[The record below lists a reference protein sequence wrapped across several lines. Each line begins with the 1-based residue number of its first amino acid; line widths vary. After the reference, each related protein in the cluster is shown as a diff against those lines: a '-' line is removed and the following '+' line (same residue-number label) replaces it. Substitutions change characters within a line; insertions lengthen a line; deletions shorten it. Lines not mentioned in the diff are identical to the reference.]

1 MHFPKLFFV
10 FFIFYLYN
18 PSLYAGNY
26 LDDAKIYLSN
36 GKNKAAIIQL
46 KNYLRESPDS
56 INGRYLLGMT
66 YIKTGNVLLAEKE
79 LNKANQL
86 DPTDEQIQLNYSRV
100 LLSLQ
105 KYPHV
110 ISILKNKYTTPE
122 TENLRLELLAYAHL
136 ALNQVA
142 QAQSLF
148 QLAISEGYNRANTGL
163 AQIAF
168 NKKNYTKARA
178 LLNKVL
184 LEDKNNKRAL
194 KLKAA
199 VLNKA
204 GEYKQALLVYHRLIK
219 NNPQQPLFYLQRAA
233 TYLALKQYTKA
244 ENDINI
250 ILQKEKYEPHANYLM
265 ARVKLAQ
272 KKYKQAK
279 EAAMKVIAINATHSA
294 SILILGIAS
303 DKLHLFNQAE
313 KYLTEYLAINP
324 KDTKTQLFLAN
335 IYLTNNQPEEA
346 LFLLKNLQE
355 SAENFSPTG
364 TLNKPET
371 SANQGETLM
380 LLGSAHLALDDQSK
394 GFELLNKARILDP
407 DNPNIRDRL
416 VGEQIRAG
424 DINSAI
430 NELEKGR
437 FLDKNTL
444 KNNSILIGSYIIQG
458 QYKKAEKTLKPVL
471 LAYPDTPNLYIFQAA
486 IAHYQQNYKK
496 EKESYNQALK
506 IDKQYIPAYIG
517 LAKLSHDDGNNILAK
532 QYYQLVLT
540 IDKNYIAALLA
551 LGLINEQENNLPAAE
566 NFLLSAYK
574 KSKGKLQ
581 NEFKHAIL
589 LAQFYQRHKLE
600 TKTLAI
606 ADNLLKNY
614 PDTVE
619 ALSYMIDTQI
629 ALSNPSEA
637 EVYLKKIISNDPQ
650 NIKYRLILAQLLAQQ
665 DNREEDMNLLLDDAF
680 YIDPTSPY
688 VLTIKAALQLHNKDY
703 QKALKTAQWITLR
716 FPLLNTGETL
726 EADILWQM
734 KEFEHALQV
743 YQKAYKKEAAYPLAI
758 KIANIMIFQNDQDGA
773 IEFLKQE
780 SNKQTNKSP
789 LLFQLA
795 KIHQNKGEYKQAIDY
810 YQQVLSQQ
818 ADNVTVLNN
827 LAWNYY
833 LINDPQALDF
843 ARQAYSKQPDSA
855 AITDTYG
862 LILLADKQNK
872 EALNVLKRA
881 SDLAPYSREIR
892 FHLAQAYYANGNKQE
907 ASDNLKKILSDKKS
921 FKSRDQ
927 AMELLQQLIK

>member
-1 MHFPKLFFV
+1 MQFPKLFFA
-10 FFIFYLYN
+10 FFLFCLYN

-36 GKNKAAIIQL
+36 GKNQAAIIQL
-46 KNYLRESPDS
+46 KNHLKDSPDS
-56 INGRYLLGMT
+56 ISGRYLLGMI
-66 YIKTGNVLLAEKE
+66 YIKTGNILLAEKE
-79 LNKANQL
+79 LKKANQL
-86 DPTDEQIQLNYSRV
+86 APNNEQIQLNYSRI
-100 LLSLQ
+100 LLSL
-105 KYPHV
+105 KKAPRV

-122 TENLRLELLAYAHL
+122 TENLRLEVLAYAHL

-168 NKKNYTKARA
+168 NKKNYSKARA

-219 NNPQQPLFYLQRAA
+219 NNPQQPLFYLQRAV
-233 TYLALKQYTKA
+233 TYLALKQYTRA

-272 KKYKQAK
+272 KKYKQAQ
-279 EAAMKVIAINATHSA
+279 EAAMKVIATNATHSA
-294 SILILGIAS
+294 SILILGITS

-324 KDTKTQLFLAN
+324 KDTKIQLFLAN
-335 IYLTNNQPEEA
+335 MYLANNKPEEA

-355 SAENFSPTG
+355 SIDK
-364 TLNKPET
+364 LNKPET
-371 SANQGETLM
+371 YANQGETLM
-380 LLGSAHLALDDQSK
+380 LLGSAHLALDEQNK
-394 GFELLNKARILDP
+394 GFELLNKARILNP

-416 VGEQIRAG
+416 VGEQIRSG

-430 NELEKGR
+430 NELEKGS

-458 QYKKAEKTLKPVL
+458 QYKKAENTLNTVL

-486 IAHYQQNYKK
+486 IAHYHQNYKK

-506 IDKQYIPAYIG
+506 IDKQYIPAYMG
-517 LAKLSHDDGNNILAK
+517 LAKLSHDDSNNTLAK

-540 IDKNYIAALLA
+540 IDKNYITALLA
-551 LGLINEQENNLPAAE
+551 LGLINEQENNLLAAE
-566 NFLLSAYK
+566 QFLLRAYN

-600 TKTLAI
+600 TKTLVI
-606 ADNLLKNY
+606 ADDLLKNY

-629 ALSNPSEA
+629 ALSNLTEA
-637 EVYLKKIISNDPQ
+637 EVYLNKIISNDPQ
-650 NIKYRLILAQLLAQQ
+650 NIKHRLILAQLLAQQ
-665 DNREEDMNLLLDDAF
+665 DNREEDMNILLDEAF
-680 YIDPTSPY
+680 YIDPASPY
-688 VLTIKAALQLHNKDY
+688 VLTIKTALQLHNKDY

-734 KEFEHALQV
+734 KEFKHALQV
-743 YQKAYKKEAAYPLAI
+743 YQKAYKKEATYPLAI
-758 KIANIMIFQNDQDGA
+758 KIANIMIFQNDQEGA

-795 KIHQNKGEYKQAIDY
+795 KIYQNKGEYKQAIDY

-843 ARQAYSKQPDSA
+843 ARQAYSKQPGSA

-881 SDLAPYSREIR
+881 SDLAPYSKEIR
-892 FHLAQAYYANGNKQE
+892 FHLAQAYYANDNKQK